1 MHDTH
6 DLDLLAAALI
16 DLTGA
21 LNSPRQDEVL
31 LREAGVT
38 LDRALF
44 PLLVR
49 IARAGSVGIVE
60 LADRVGRDHS
70 TISRQVAK
78 LEQLGLVARQAASG
92 DRRVREARI
101 TGEGERLVAAIA
113 AARRRLLDRLLA
125 EWSGEDRRSLARLNR
140 RLADAMQ
147 AALRPPD

>member
-6 DLDLLAAALI
+6 DLDLLAGALI
-16 DLTGA
+16 DLVGA

-60 LADRVGRDHS
+60 LAGQAGRDHS
-70 TISRQVAK
+70 TISRQVAR
-78 LEQLGLVARQAASG
+78 LERLGLVARQAAAG
-92 DRRVREARI
+92 DQRVREAHI
-101 TGEGERLVAAIA
+101 TEAGERLIAAIPG
-113 AARRRLLDRLLA
+113 ARRRLLGRLLA
-125 EWSGEDRRSLARLNR
+125 NWSAQERRSVAQLNR
-140 RLADAMQ
+140 RLADAMK
-147 AALRPPD
+147 AALPPPG